1 MSDVPADR
9 PTSARAALGGA
20 TRTDSPSDAPDA
32 ADEAC
37 ITRTI
42 EASEGANRP
51 NERALPRI
59 PPPPPRRLGPVE
71 QAVATELR
79 RHRGPLSWHALKR
92 NLRDV
97 PRRSLL
103 HHVARLY
110 DLGLVEIVTGDRG
123 QAYRWRADAAPS
135 VFDDLP
141 LHTCPICCVRNR
153 TPSPE
158 PEQVTE
164 NEPVRNRTPDF
175 GDAR

>member
-42 EASEGANRP
+42 EASEGADRP
-51 NERALPRI
+51 SERALPRI

-92 NLRDV
+92 NLREV
-97 PRRSLL
+97 PRRALM

-123 QAYRWRADAAPS
+123 QAYRWRDDAPPS

-141 LHTCPICCVRNR
+141 RLTCPTCGVRNR
-153 TPSPE
+153 TPE
-158 PEQVTE
+158 PGVEQV
-164 NEPVRNRTPDF
+164 NPPEPVRDRTPEP
-175 GDAR
+175 GG